1 MNRIYKKILIS
12 LFKGKKL
19 NGSIRISFDNETYVF
34 GTTEKEVNINVVK
47 DSFFKRVIFYG
58 DVGFGESYFLGE
70 FETDDL
76 RELLLW
82 FIKNKEV
89 VPGFNKRYLL
99 FEWAKPLLKLA
110 HLRRQNTKKGSKK
123 NIKEHY
129 DVSNDFY
136 KLWLDETM
144 TYSSAIFEKNMNLK
158 QAQENKYSRIC
169 EKINLKKSDHL
180 LEIGSGWGG
189 FAIFAAKNYGCKITT
204 ITISKAQYDY
214 AKKLI
219 GDEKLEGQIE
229 IRLQDYRE
237 LKGEFD
243 KIVSIEMMEAL
254 GHKYVPT
261 FIEICSS
268 LLKANG
274 KICFQC
280 ITYPDEDFNNY
291 LKNNNFIKK
300 HIFPGGE
307 LLSLNHI
314 KSISDKVNL
323 IITQLETIGAH
334 YAKTLNMW
342 KQNLEGRKDK
352 IIELGFSKEFY
363 NKWLY
368 YFIYCSVGFETSYLN
383 DVQII
388 LEKNN
393 LYKTGFRNLE

>member
-1 MNRIYKKILIS
+1 MKKRLIMNWIYKKILIS
-12 LFKGKKL
+12 FFKGKKL
-19 NGSIRISFDNETYVF
+19 NGSIKISFDNETYVF
-34 GTTEKEVNINVVK
+34 GTSSNMVNVNVLK
-47 DSFFKRVIFYG
+47 DSFFRRVIYFG
-58 DVGFGESYFLGE
+58 DVGFGEAYFLGE

-82 FIKNKEV
+82 FIKNKESM
-89 VPGFNKRYLL
+89 PGFNKKFLL

-110 HLRRQNTKKGSKK
+110 HTRRENTKKGSEK

-144 TYSSAIFEKNMNLK
+144 TYSSAIFEENMDLK

-169 EKINLKKSDHL
+169 EKINLKNSDHL

-204 ITISKAQYDY
+204 ITISKAQYEY
-214 AKKLI
+214 AKRLI
-219 GDEKLEGQIE
+219 EEEKLEGFID
-229 IRLQDYRE
+229 IRIQDYRD
-237 LKGEFD
+237 LTGEFD

-254 GHKYVPT
+254 GHKYVPA

-268 LLKANG
+268 LLKPSG

-280 ITYPDEDFNNY
+280 ITYPDDDFNNY
-291 LKNNNFIKK
+291 LKNNNYIKK
-300 HIFPGGE
+300 YIFPGGE

-314 KSISDKVNL
+314 KSTSDKENL

-342 KQNLEGRKDK
+342 KQNLEARKDE
-352 IIELGFSKEFY
+352 IISLGFSNEFLK
-363 NKWLY
+363 KWLY
-368 YFIYCSVGFETSYLN
+368 YFIYCSVGFETAYLN
-383 DVQII
+383 NVQIT
-388 LEKNN
+388 LEKH
-393 LYKTGFRNLE
+393 